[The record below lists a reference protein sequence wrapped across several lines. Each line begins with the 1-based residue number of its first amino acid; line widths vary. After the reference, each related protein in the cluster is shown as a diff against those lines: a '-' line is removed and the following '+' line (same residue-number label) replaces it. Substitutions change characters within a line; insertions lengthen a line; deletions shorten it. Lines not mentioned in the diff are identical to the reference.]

1 MLSTSG
7 SSPTSTVTMEANP
20 QGGDDAG
27 ETASETQRRKVVF
40 VAGSGRSGTS
50 TMAGILRQLGLHV
63 PQPEVVP
70 DETNPRGFAEPQ
82 WLVDF
87 HDELL
92 RRSNVQVSDARPRA
106 WFEAGRPTT
115 REGVRQRATDWLEE
129 QFAEHDEL
137 VLKDP
142 RLAWFLGL
150 WRVAAIRA
158 GATPCFAT
166 MLRPPPEVVG
176 SKQKYY
182 NGRLSNAHGAAAWVN
197 MMLHTERATRG
208 SDRVFVRY
216 HDLLDDWTTSVV
228 RAGDVLELR
237 RIQAASADGMRRVHN
252 FIDPSLRRVT
262 LTWADVDVPSRL
274 RELADATWDELN
286 RLAEP
291 DGDTD
296 AVHGSLDELRDAYT
310 RYYEDAE
317 AIANSSLIASRRAG
331 AASAP
336 PAPQPVS
343 EEPAEEE
350 PQSDP
355 PARPLATRIVDRIP
369 HDQRAKIPPSLR
381 RSVRRVLSHRG
392 ETPR

>member
-1 MLSTSG
+1 MLSTT
-7 SSPTSTVTMEANP
+7 SS
-20 QGGDDAG
+20 Q
-27 ETASETQRRKVVF
+27 ETANLSVELAADVTESTPTQSSRRVVF

-50 TMAGILRQLGLHV
+50 TLAGILRQLGLYV

-92 RRSNVQVSDARPRA
+92 KRSNVQVSDARPRA
-106 WFEAGRPTT
+106 WFEAGRPTA

-129 QFAEHDEL
+129 QFTESDEL

-158 GATPCFAT
+158 DATPCFAT
-166 MLRPPPEVVG
+166 MLRPPTEVVG

-182 NGRLSNAHGAAAWVN
+182 NGRLSNAHGTAAWVN

-228 RAGDVLELR
+228 RTGDELDLER
-237 RIQAASADGMRRVHN
+237 VQTASADGMRRVHN
-252 FIDPSLRRVT
+252 FVDPSLRRVR
-262 LTWADVDVPSRL
+262 LTWDDVDVPDRL
-274 RELADATWDELN
+274 RELADATWTGLSA
-286 RLAEP
+286 LAET
-291 DGDTD
+291 DGDTEE
-296 AVHGSLDELRDAYT
+296 AYAGLDELRDAYT
-310 RYYEDAE
+310 RYYEEAE
-317 AIANSSLIASRRAG
+317 AVANSSLIAARRA
-331 AASAP
+331 ATAQRPPEPAVP
-336 PAPQPVS
+336 PADESRPHGGRL
-343 EEPAEEE
+343 
-350 PQSDP
+350 
-355 PARPLATRIVDRIP
+355 ARLVDRIP
-369 HDQRAKIPPSLR
+369 HDQRAKIPPS
-381 RSVRRVLSHRG
+381 VRRGARRMLSHREG
-392 ETPR
+392 

>member
-1 MLSTSG
+1 MLS
-7 SSPTSTVTMEANP
+7 SSPTAAVPTEAEP
-20 QGGDDAG
+20 RRDTEPDA
-27 ETASETQRRKVVF
+27 TAATPPRKVVF

-50 TMAGILRQLGLHV
+50 TMAGILRQLGLYV
-63 PQPEVVP
+63 PEPEVVP

-115 REGVRQRATDWLEE
+115 REGVRQRATGWLE
-129 QFAEHDEL
+129 QQLAEHDEL

-166 MLRPPPEVVG
+166 MLRPPTEVVG

-182 NGRLSNAHGAAAWVN
+182 NDRLSNAHGAAAWVN

-216 HDLLDDWTTSVV
+216 HDLLDDWTTSLV
-228 RAGDVLELR
+228 RAGDALDLH
-237 RIQAASADGMRRVHN
+237 RIQAASADGMRKVHN

-262 LTWADVDVPSRL
+262 LTWQDVDVPDRL
-274 RELADATWDELN
+274 RELADAAWEELN

-291 DGDTD
+291 GGDTED
-296 AVHGSLDELRDAYT
+296 VHATLDELRDAYT
-310 RYYEDAE
+310 RYYEDSE
-317 AIANSSLIASRRAG
+317 AVANSSLIASRRAG
-331 AASAP
+331 EREAAAP
-336 PAPQPVS
+336 PPV
-343 EEPAEEE
+343 EPPAA
-350 PQSDP
+350 
-355 PARPLATRIVDRIP
+355 PARPLARLVDRIP

-381 RSVRRVLSHRG
+381 RGARRVLAHRQG
-392 ETPR
+392 RGR

>member
-1 MLSTSG
+1 MLSPSTAAPASG
-7 SSPTSTVTMEANP
+7 AAPRDDSVAPESTPNP
-20 QGGDDAG
+20 R
-27 ETASETQRRKVVF
+27 TVVF

-50 TMAGILRQLGLHV
+50 TMAGILRELGLRV
-63 PQPEVVP
+63 PEPEVVP

-92 RRSNVQVSDARPRA
+92 KRSNVQVSDARPRA

-115 REGVRQRATDWLEE
+115 REGVRQRATEWLEE
-129 QFAEHDEL
+129 QFAERDEL

-150 WRVAAIRA
+150 WRVATIRA
-158 GATPCFAT
+158 GATPCFVT
-166 MLRPPPEVVG
+166 MLRPPTEVVG

-182 NGRLSNAHGAAAWVN
+182 NGRLGNAAGTAAWVN

-216 HDLLDDWTTSVV
+216 HDLLDDWTVSLV
-228 RAGDVLELR
+228 RAGDALNLR
-237 RIQAASADGMRRVHN
+237 HIQTASAEGMRRVHN
-252 FIDPSLRRVT
+252 FIDPSLHRVR
-262 LTWADVDVPSRL
+262 LTWEDVEVPSRL
-274 RELADATWDELN
+274 RELADSSWQQLN

-291 DGDTD
+291 DGDTTE
-296 AVHGSLDELRDAYT
+296 VHAELDELRDAYT

-317 AIANSSLIASRRAG
+317 AIATSSLIASRRAG
-331 AASAP
+331 AAAAHDHQSPP
-336 PAPQPVS
+336 PAA
-343 EEPAEEE
+343 PA
-350 PQSDP
+350 P
-355 PARPLATRIVDRIP
+355 PARPLARLIDRIP

-381 RSVRRVLSHRG
+381 RSVRRVISHRS
-392 ETPR
+392 EP